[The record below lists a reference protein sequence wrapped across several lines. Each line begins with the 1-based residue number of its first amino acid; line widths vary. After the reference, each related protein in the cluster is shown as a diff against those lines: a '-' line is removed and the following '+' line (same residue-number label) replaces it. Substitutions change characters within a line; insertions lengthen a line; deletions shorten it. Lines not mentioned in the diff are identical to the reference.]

1 MILTLLRKNKTE
13 HYTEGELFQGE
24 KKLCDTLEDKVRVIR
39 NQQDKVIG
47 YTAIPEGKYNVA
59 WTYSP
64 KFHRNMPLIEQ
75 VPWFSGIRI
84 HAGNT
89 AEDTSGC
96 ILVGQKDGEGRLTMS
111 KVTAERIF
119 LLISSTIMR
128 KEKVSI
134 IVQ

>member
-1 MILTLLRKNKTE
+1 MYL
-13 HYTEGELFQGE
+13 GE

-39 NQQDKVIG
+39 NRHDKVIG
-47 YTAIPEGKYNVA
+47 YTAIPEGTYNVA

-84 HAGNT
+84 HSGNT
-89 AEDTSGC
+89 AEDTNGC
-96 ILVGQKDGEGRLTMS
+96 VLVGQKDGAGRLTMS

-119 LLISSTIMR
+119 LLISSAVMR
-128 KEKVSI
+128 KEKVTI

>member
-1 MILTLLRKNKTE
+1 MTLTLLRQNKTE
-13 HYTEGELFQGE
+13 HYTEGQMYLGE

-39 NQQDKVIG
+39 NRQDKVIG
-47 YTAIPEGKYNVA
+47 YTAIPEGTYNVT

-64 KFHRNMPLIEQ
+64 KFHRNLPLIEQ

-96 ILVGQKDGEGRLTMS
+96 VLVGKKDGAGRLTMS

-119 LLISSTIMR
+119 LLISSAVMR
-128 KEKVSI
+128 KEKVTI

>member
-1 MILTLLRKNKTE
+1 MTLTLLRKNKTE

-39 NQQDKVIG
+39 NRQDKVIG
-47 YTAIPEGKYNVA
+47 YTAIPEGTYNVA

-84 HAGNT
+84 HSGNT

-96 ILVGQKDGEGRLTMS
+96 VLVGQKDGAGRLTMS

-119 LLISSTIMR
+119 LLISSAVMR
-128 KEKVSI
+128 KEKVTI

>member
-1 MILTLLRKNKTE
+1 MTLTLLRRTKTE
-13 HYTEGELFQGE
+13 HYTEGALFQGE
-24 KKLCDTLEDKVRVIR
+24 TKLCDTLEDRVRVIR
-39 NQQDKVIG
+39 NRQDKVIG

-84 HAGNT
+84 HSGNT
-89 AEDTSGC
+89 AADTSGC
-96 ILVGQKDGEGRLTMS
+96 ILVGKKDGAGRLTMS
-111 KVTAERIF
+111 KVTAERIYM
-119 LLISSTIMR
+119 LISSTIMR

>member
-1 MILTLLRKNKTE
+1 MTLTLLRRTKTE

-24 KKLCDTLEDKVRVIR
+24 TKLCDTLEDRVRVIR
-39 NQQDKVIG
+39 NRQDKVIG

-89 AEDTSGC
+89 AADTSGC
-96 ILVGQKDGEGRLTMS
+96 ILVGKKDGAGQLTMS
-111 KVTAERIF
+111 KVTAERIYM
-119 LLISSTIMR
+119 LISSTIMR